1 MEQIINKAELCKIL
15 NITPKVA
22 QKELSKALPIEN
34 SGVFKFGNSYRI
46 FANKFFNYLE
56 NKDKVKQCDK
66 ENLKILQDEAKHTT
80 LITMTKSQNK
90 ESVSQL
96 ARMLKM

>member
-1 MEQIINKAELCKIL
+1 MQEIINKSDLCKIL

-22 QKELSKALPIEN
+22 QKELSKALPIKD

-56 NKDKVKQCDK
+56 VEENKFC
-66 ENLKILQDEAKHTT
+66 ENVRSKNNN
-80 LITMTKSQNK
+80 SF
-90 ESVSQL
+90 
-96 ARMLKM
+96 KM